1 MDVAGFEWDDGNRAK
16 CQKHGVSAALIEDV
30 FQRGVMLLPDE
41 ARSQT
46 EQRFRAIGRDE
57 TGRALFIAF
66 TLRERGTDMV
76 IRPISAR

>member
-66 TLRERGTDMV
+66 TLRERGIDMV